1 LCLDPAERIVS
12 IRNVAGSEALDIMT
26 IHFYSLMIGLGLSIL
41 TVIGCLAM
49 LLGWFFYLG
58 SKLRHSRKVD
68 EQVDDVRLTRPQAWG
83 EPDLTPPSTSAAA
96 RAEVAELEALWTVPP
111 HRASTGTD

>member
-1 LCLDPAERIVS
+1 
-12 IRNVAGSEALDIMT
+12 MT

-49 LLGWFFYLG
+49 LLGWFLYLG
-58 SKLRHSRKVD
+58 SKLRHGRKVD
-68 EQVDDVRLTRPQAWG
+68 ERVHDVGLTRREAWG

>member
-1 LCLDPAERIVS
+1 
-12 IRNVAGSEALDIMT
+12 MT

-83 EPDLTPPSTSAAA
+83 EPDLTPPSTSSAA

>member
-1 LCLDPAERIVS
+1 
-12 IRNVAGSEALDIMT
+12 MT

-83 EPDLTPPSTSAAA
+83 EPDLTPPSTSVAAQ
-96 RAEVAELEALWTVPP
+96 AEVADLEALWSLPP
-111 HRASTGTD
+111 HGASTGTD

>member
-1 LCLDPAERIVS
+1 M
-12 IRNVAGSEALDIMT
+12 RNVAGSEVLDIMT
-26 IHFYSLMIGLGLSIL
+26 IHFHSLMIGLGLAIL

-49 LLGWFFYLG
+49 LLGWLFYLG

-68 EQVDDVRLTRPQAWG
+68 QQVDDVRLTRPQACG

-96 RAEVAELEALWTVPP
+96 CAEVADLEARWTLPP

>member
-1 LCLDPAERIVS
+1 
-12 IRNVAGSEALDIMT
+12 MT
-26 IHFYSLMIGLGLSIL
+26 IHFYSLMIGLGLAVL

-58 SKLRHSRKVD
+58 SKLRHSQKVD
-68 EQVDDVRLTRPQAWG
+68 EQVDDVRRTKPQAWG
-83 EPDLTPPSTSAAA
+83 EPDLIPPSTSPAA
-96 RAEVAELEALWTVPP
+96 RAEVADLEALWTLPA